1 MDRSETKET
10 TAGYRVPRSR
20 RQGFTM
26 LEVLAAA
33 SLTVVALAAIT
44 PLFARQVRLMA
55 ETRRERIA
63 LEELANQ
70 A

>member
-1 MDRSETKET
+1 MARPEPYRTAAGRFVRS
-10 TAGYRVPRSR
+10 AHR
-20 RQGFTM
+20 RGFSI

-44 PLFARQVRLMA
+44 PLFARQVRLVA

-63 LEELANQ
+63 LE
-70 A
+70 